1 MNLNLRSEYHKKAIS
16 QIPRILGNMDRSN
29 FSVTYGSL
37 HRDYWLDKTSD
48 FSDAVRQ
55 FGVHGLALVYKYKF
69 SNNIYYQ
76 NENILSWVVAGMEFW
91 ASIQHK
97 DGSFDEFYPY
107 ERGWV
112 GPTAFTTFSIIEAY
126 KLVKEN
132 ISNKKSEKILNAIY
146 KSAIFIGEG
155 DKEEDHLANHH
166 AMACL
171 SLWKS
176 YTLFNE
182 KRFYKAFQQAL
193 DNFKKYHNF
202 KEGWSIEY
210 DGIDPGYLSATV
222 SFFGKIFKD
231 NKNEEIFDICNEAIK
246 ACSYFVLPN
255 GFYGGSIGSRN
266 TQHFYPHGFEIFGG
280 HIPLSLSIADKMLYA
295 LKQGKLVP
303 PEIISDRYLVYRVPE
318 YLESYLDY
326 TPRIKSLPKL
336 PYEKSNLNFYFKDA
350 KVWIK
355 SDKNF
360 YFVVNAAKGGV
371 LKLFDKNKLIFSD
384 SGIIGKTNSGKL
396 ATTQWIDKS
405 YIIKKSLNKIVIS
418 GKLNQVPSNKNF
430 NLYKN
435 LLFRLTLLFIGWS
448 PKLSHSLKGMIRKV
462 LMLGN
467 RRLNIKFKRTIN
479 FDSKKVNVT
488 DQISLDKKVKFNFL
502 SFGSDFFVRYVP
514 QSRYFQSQELF
525 ESKKSLN
532 KTDLKKLNQ
541 EMIWTNKTNIKLSN

>member
-1 MNLNLRSEYHKKAIS
+1 MNSNLRSVYQEKAIS

-29 FSVTYGSL
+29 FSATYGSL

-55 FGVHGLALVYKYKF
+55 FGIQGLALVYKYKF
-69 SNNIYYQ
+69 NNNIYYQ
-76 NENILSWVVAGMEFW
+76 NENVLDWVIAGMEFW

-107 ERGWV
+107 ERGWI
-112 GPTAFTTFSIIEAY
+112 GPTGFTTFSIIEAY
-126 KLVKEN
+126 KLVQEN
-132 ISNKKSEKILNAIY
+132 ISNKQSEKILDAIY
-146 KSAIFIGEG
+146 KSATFISQG

-176 YTLFNE
+176 YRLFNE
-182 KRFYKAFQQAL
+182 KKFYKSFQQAL
-193 DNFKKYHNF
+193 ENFKKYHNF

-222 SFFGKIFKD
+222 SFLGKIFKD
-231 NKNEEIFDICNEAIK
+231 NKNEEIFDICNESIK

-266 TQHFYPHGFEIFGG
+266 TQHFYPHGFEIFGKY
-280 HIPLSLSIADKMLYA
+280 IPLSLSIADKMLHA
-295 LKQGKLVP
+295 LKIGKLVP

-326 TPRIKSLPKL
+326 SPRKSLPNL
-336 PYEKSNLNFYFKDA
+336 PYEKTNLNYYFKDA
-350 KVWIK
+350 KVWIRSGK
-355 SDKNF
+355 SY
-360 YFVVNAAKGGV
+360 YFLVNAAKGGV
-371 LKLFDKNKLIFSD
+371 IKLFDKNKLIFSD
-384 SGIIGKTNSGKL
+384 SGIIGKITSGKL
-396 ATTQWIDKS
+396 VTTQWIDKN
-405 YIIKKSLNKIVIS
+405 YVIKKSLNEIVVS
-418 GKLNQVPSNKNF
+418 GRLNQVPSNKNF

-435 LLFRLTLLFIGWS
+435 LLFRLTLMFIGWS
-448 PKLSHSLKGMIRKV
+448 PKLSHNLKGIIRKI

-467 RRLNIKFKRTIN
+467 RRLNIKFSRTIN
-479 FDSKKVNVT
+479 FESKKIKII
-488 DQISLDKKVKFNFL
+488 DQISFDKKVKFNFL

-514 QSRYFQSQELF
+514 QSRYFQSQEL
-525 ESKKSLN
+525 SAIKKGLN
-532 KTDLKKLNQ
+532 KTEIKKLNQ
-541 EMIWTNKTNIKLSN
+541 EMKWVNKTNIKIKN